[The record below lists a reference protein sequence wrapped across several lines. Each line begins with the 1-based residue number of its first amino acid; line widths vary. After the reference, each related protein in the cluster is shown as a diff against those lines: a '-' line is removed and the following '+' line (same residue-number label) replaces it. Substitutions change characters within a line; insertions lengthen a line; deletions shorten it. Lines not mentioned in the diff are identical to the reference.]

1 MCSLQNAGG
10 EWNVGG
16 EGARAFFLYRD
27 EGGESKIKIINRRN
41 CVHRCKICKK
51 PNLSRGALIF
61 MITKYWHRETMTPSH
76 PVKFQ
81 F

>member
-51 PNLSRGALIF
+51 PNLSR
-61 MITKYWHRETMTPSH
+61 
-76 PVKFQ
+76 
-81 F
+81 